1 MKIKQNFIKQN
12 LEFSKQR
19 VEIGVQD
26 RSDVYRWEN
35 EFANVNIDLANSQK
49 QLNSLKIELANLL
62 QIDDKF
68 SFVEYG
74 MNSDIFKLLN
84 SDAIKYISNK
94 NVQELFLNDIIY
106 THSRLKQIDELINVK
121 NQQLKM
127 KLRNKIKIEKI
138 INKMEKV

>member
-1 MKIKQNFIKQN
+1 MKKIKQNFIKQN

-49 QLNSLKIELANLL
+49 QLNSLKIELGNLL

-84 SDAIKYISNK
+84 NDAIKYISNK
-94 NVQELFLNDIIY
+94 KVQELFLNDIIY

-127 KLRNKIKIEKI
+127 NK
-138 INKMEKV
+138 NCW

>member
-127 KLRNKIKIEKI
+127 NKNLKK
-138 INKMEKV
+138 